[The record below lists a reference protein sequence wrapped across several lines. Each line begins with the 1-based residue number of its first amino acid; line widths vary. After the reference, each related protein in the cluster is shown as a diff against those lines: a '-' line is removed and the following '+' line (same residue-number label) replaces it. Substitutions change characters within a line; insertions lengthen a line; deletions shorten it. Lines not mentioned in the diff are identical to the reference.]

1 MNQFCFFFCYSFSLS
16 EREAEPGT
24 FEDPA
29 TPAHSA
35 KKTVQDGEATSFSS
49 GWGGVCF
56 FSDSKKQHEAKVDTT
71 EILTNNLIADLF
83 VS

>member
-1 MNQFCFFFCYSFSLS
+1 MSNESVLFLFLFSFSLS

-56 FSDSKKQHEAKVDTT
+56 LVTLRNNMRQKL
-71 EILTNNLIADLF
+71 ILQK
-83 VS
+83 S